1 MVTQGGRKPSRAE
14 PPTTPTQAMEKFEIR
29 VVEVLSR
36 TVEVE
41 AKDIDEA
48 LRMVRSQYD
57 NSKIVLGA
65 DDFDSVSI
73 Y

>member
-1 MVTQGGRKPSRAE
+1 
-14 PPTTPTQAMEKFEIR
+14 MEKFEIR